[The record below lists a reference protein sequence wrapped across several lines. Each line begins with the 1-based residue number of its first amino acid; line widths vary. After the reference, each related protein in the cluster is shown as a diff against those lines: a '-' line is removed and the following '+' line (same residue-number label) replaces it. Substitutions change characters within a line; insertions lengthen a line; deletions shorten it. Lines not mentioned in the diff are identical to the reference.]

1 MVARARILFWLI
13 PVALSIGAHRPA
25 LKPFYIKG
33 AAQGTDY
40 SITYYASDSVI
51 RHSSVDSILQV
62 IDQSMS
68 LYKPGSLIRRWNS
81 GHEDMEVDAHFATVL
96 RRSFTINRKTDGLF
110 DITVGGLVDAWGFGA
125 NRQTGLPDSTRIAAL
140 LACTGM
146 QHIKLSGNRL
156 RKRKP
161 CVQLDVNGI
170 AQGYTVDV
178 LAGHLE
184 RYGIKTYMVELGGEL
199 RVKGVKPDGTPFR
212 IGVEGPASSAGNQP
226 VIRRIVSLRSGAIT
240 TSGNYRK
247 FVEQDNKRYSHLIN
261 PETGYPIDTDLVSV
275 TVFARDAVTAD
286 GYDNA
291 LMGMGMQQ
299 AIRFVNKFRGME
311 AYMIFVDSS
320 GAVTD
325 TMTAGFRKMIVN

>member
-25 LKPFYIKG
+25 LKPFYIQG

-40 SITYYASDSVI
+40 SIIYYASDSVI
-51 RHSSVDSILQV
+51 RHSSVDSILHV

-81 GHEDMEVDAHFATVL
+81 GHEDMEVDAHFAAVL
-96 RRSFTINRKTDGLF
+96 RHSFTINRKTDGLF

-125 NRQTGLPDSTRIAAL
+125 NRQTGLPDSAQIAAL

-146 QHIKLSGNRL
+146 QHIQLSGNRL

-178 LAGHLE
+178 LASHLE
-184 RYGIKTYMVELGGEL
+184 ACG
-199 RVKGVKPDGTPFR
+199 
-212 IGVEGPASSAGNQP
+212 
-226 VIRRIVSLRSGAIT
+226 
-240 TSGNYRK
+240 
-247 FVEQDNKRYSHLIN
+247 
-261 PETGYPIDTDLVSV
+261 
-275 TVFARDAVTAD
+275 
-286 GYDNA
+286 
-291 LMGMGMQQ
+291 
-299 AIRFVNKFRGME
+299 
-311 AYMIFVDSS
+311 
-320 GAVTD
+320 
-325 TMTAGFRKMIVN
+325 